1 MIDES
6 TDIANIEQVVLVFRW
21 VDNALDAHEE
31 FVGLYQTD
39 SLEAKALVT
48 IIKDTILRFNLK
60 LEYLVMPATNACSER
75 SFSALRRLKSHLRA
89 TMSQQRLNN
98 LLVLHVHKNETD
110 LLKLAEVGNEFVSIR
125 EQRFRMF
132 GRFE

>member
-110 LLKLAEVGNEFVSIR
+110 LLKLAEVGNEFVSVG
-125 EQRFRMF
+125 EQRLCMF